1 MGTQRSVNIKMWEY
15 SDVGGGGEVYRCGN
29 TVMWEGGVRGIQV
42 WEYSDVGGGR
52 GIQVWEYSDV
62 GGGGVYR
69 CGNTVMW
76 EKRGVGT

>member
-1 MGTQRSVNIKMWEY
+1 
-15 SDVGGGGEVYRCGN
+15 
-29 TVMWEGGVRGIQV
+29 MWEGEGYTAV

-52 GIQVWEYSDV
+52 
-62 GGGGVYR
+62 VYR